1 MEELNTLKKLPL
13 KALASTLLVIL
24 TMAGCVREA
33 FVDAPNLG
41 HIALIVQDDDLL
53 TKGSSENEI
62 GSFELEFPGSQS
74 MTVSIIEDLPT
85 RSAPIQ
91 TVDNPL
97 TGLYLWAKL
106 TDDGNSYIEAEK
118 LTGSGTTWQTGH
130 FWPNKRSLSFL
141 ACSSSNGELD
151 FSPVISASGSQLE
164 TSFDYTVKKGSGDYT
179 GRDAEVQN
187 DILLGM
193 TFDRSE
199 GSSVPIT
206 MRHALS
212 AVRFVVGKM
221 PKGIT
226 LESIT
231 LAGLYGSGR
240 CTVSGQESA
249 ISFNWSDLTNTSDYS
264 QSYNQ
269 YMNEGDPIGGN
280 EKTFMLIPQGF
291 ITEDAQLEIS
301 FTIETRP
308 YVLKKSLKSIMGDTK
323 LEAHKRYTFRLGIPD
338 EVDITVDDNVQDDYI
353 KNNVVIQNTGFGPGY
368 VRMALVGNWVNSN
381 NIIVAPWLPDDGV
394 FENWNP
400 DWERRSDGFYY
411 YKKLVY
417 GGAIVPSPFDSYT
430 ITTVHHSGQTLLLS
444 VMTQILHQSVIDN
457 DTSNTIWPCHPEYS
471 N

>member
-1 MEELNTLKKLPL
+1 M
-13 KALASTLLVIL
+13 
-24 TMAGCVREA
+24 
-33 FVDAPNLG
+33 
-41 HIALIVQDDDLL
+41 
-53 TKGSSENEI
+53 
-62 GSFELEFPGSQS
+62 
-74 MTVSIIEDLPT
+74 
-85 RSAPIQ
+85 
-91 TVDNPL
+91 
-97 TGLYLWAKL
+97 
-106 TDDGNSYIEAEK
+106 
-118 LTGSGTTWQTGH
+118 
-130 FWPNKRSLSFL
+130 
-141 ACSSSNGELD
+141 
-151 FSPVISASGSQLE
+151 
-164 TSFDYTVKKGSGDYT
+164 
-179 GRDAEVQN
+179 QN

-221 PKGIT
+221 PNGIT
-226 LESIT
+226 LKSIT
-231 LAGLYGSGR
+231 LSGLYGSGR

-249 ISFNWSDLTNTSDYS
+249 ISFNWSDLANTSNYS
-264 QSYNQ
+264 QSYDQ
-269 YMNEGDPIGGN
+269 YMKEGDPIGGN

-381 NIIVAPWLPDDGV
+381 NIIVAPWVPEDGV

-430 ITTVHHSGQTLLLS
+430 ITTVLHSGQTLLLS
-444 VMTQILHQSVIDN
+444 VMTQIIHRSVIDN
-457 DTSNTIWPCHPEYS
+457 DTANTIWPCHPEYTK
-471 N
+471 